1 MRNPKDMSQE
11 NEDKLHPDFRSL
23 LTWLAS
29 GILCYLLV
37 SGALVYWLPFSVY
50 SQYSVIVHTITG
62 VVSLIPASWVVYL
75 HWRRRDRD
83 VSGSVAVLAKL
94 AVVLL
99 VASAVSGLTVV
110 LQAGFGRSVQSIWW
124 LLHQLSAVGFGVVLF
139 VHLLP
144 ILARYRNTPSTPRRL
159 ARRWFL
165 AAAIAIL
172 ATPFAA
178 TYWLAAGVATVAN
191 FQSFSDDYD
200 WRFDADRPFWP
211 SRARV
216 NDAPWDTELR
226 DGLSELLDDDEQSL
240 LLEALSAYGEDAGG
254 PLTRL
259 ERATADMVLDVD
271 RKAEADAL
279 LTIARESLRRSGAI
293 KAEALLGSETCGSS
307 TCHNQIY
314 DEWVP
319 SAHGFSATDVL
330 FRDVQEVLAKTNGSA
345 DTRSCAG
352 CHDPV
357 TLLSGAR
364 DGGSIQ
370 GDDLVIHEGNSC
382 LVCHSVTETDTNGNG
397 GYVLQLPRRYLFS
410 GEQHAGGFWN
420 KFLIRSYPQHHVA
433 SYKRPLYEASEFCA
447 ACHKQTSTPGADTDI
462 GLAQEQ
468 NEYDSWRQ
476 GHWYHDDDP
485 EKTISCQGCHMPL
498 VDSNDPANDGAH
510 RSHRTLGGNMYIP
523 VVQNLPG
530 GAEQASKTVEWLRG
544 EIEIPE
550 IADKWA
556 EGPVVAMTIIAPD
569 EIRPGELINL
579 VLVLHNNKTGHDFPA
594 GPLDI
599 LASWVEVKVV
609 DNFGRTLLHL
619 GDPEGDKPT
628 LDAPIVYKADWYDKR
643 GLPVERHNIWEV
655 VGASYKRSLQSSDA
669 DVVDIPFRCPV
680 IARPKISNS
689 ASEQGPGER
698 KTDVVFSVEN
708 QSVSE
713 LTVTVRLLYRKAD
726 PEFLANIYSL
736 ESDINAPVVE
746 LNRTTH
752 IISISED

>member
-1 MRNPKDMSQE
+1 MNQE
-11 NEDKLHPDFRSL
+11 NQDILHPDFRSL
-23 LTWLAS
+23 LTWLVS
-29 GILCYLLV
+29 GVLCYLLI

-50 SQYSVIVHTITG
+50 SQYSIIVHSLTG
-62 VVSLIPASWVVYL
+62 VLSLLPASWIVFL
-75 HWRRRDRD
+75 HWRRRDGA
-83 VSGSVAVLAKL
+83 VTGPVAVLAKFAIAFL
-94 AVVLL
+94 A
-99 VASAVSGLTVV
+99 ASAISGLIIV
-110 LQAGFGRSVQSIWW
+110 LQSAFGRTVEDLWW
-124 LLHQLSAVGFGVVLF
+124 LLHQLSAIAFGIVLF
-139 VHLLP
+139 IHLLP
-144 ILARYRNTPSTPRRL
+144 ILVRYRNTPATPRRL

-172 ATPFAA
+172 AIPLAA
-178 TYWLAAGVATVAN
+178 THWLADGEETESN
-191 FQSFSDDYD
+191 FQGFPDDYE
-200 WRFDADRPFWP
+200 WRFGDDRPFWP
-211 SRARV
+211 SRAQV
-216 NDAPWDTELR
+216 DNYPWDGELR
-226 DGLSELLDDDEQSL
+226 DNLRELLNDQELSQL
-240 LLEALSAYGEDAGG
+240 LDALALYGEDAGG

-259 ERATADMVLDVD
+259 EKVSSDMALDPDRKSSLDIFIATA
-271 RKAEADAL
+271 K
-279 LTIARESLRRSGAI
+279 ESLRQSGAI
-293 KAEALLGSETCGSS
+293 KAEALLGSETCGSGG
-307 TCHNQIY
+307 CHEQIY

-330 FRDVQEVLAKTNGSA
+330 FRDVQEVLAEASGSA

-357 TLLSGAR
+357 ALLSGAR
-364 DGGSIQ
+364 DGGSIR
-370 GDDLVIHEGNSC
+370 GNDLVMHEGNSC
-382 LVCHSVTETDTNGNG
+382 LVCHSVSETDTNGNG
-397 GYVLQLPRRYLFS
+397 GYVLQIPQRYLFS
-410 GEQHAGGFWN
+410 GEQDSGEFWN
-420 KFLIRSYPQHHVA
+420 RFLIRSYPQHHVA

-680 IARPKISNS
+680 IARPKLSNS

-746 LNRTTH
+746 LNRATH